1 MFKRTGGDGKD
12 NNVIKMRPSFRRS
25 GTKDSNLPMT
35 PAPKEGVIVPPP
47 PTLDIPFNEAAV
59 TAFERAYRG
68 LFEQTV
74 FEAERLPR
82 IRGALNT
89 LDAVLLREDV
99 LKNLTPDQQMI
110 LTKVLSD
117 GAVSTTRMM
126 ADMGKLLMQIRGI
139 VGTFEGVK
147 HVLESD
153 KGGKT

>member
-1 MFKRTGGDGKD
+1 MFKRGGGDG
-12 NNVIKMRPSFRRS
+12 NVYKIRPSFARS
-25 GTKDSNLPMT
+25 GPKDPNLPTT
-35 PAPKEGVIVPPP
+35 PKAQEGIIVPPP
-47 PTLDIPFNEAAV
+47 PTLNIPFNVAAV
-59 TAFERAYRG
+59 TAFEQAFRG

-89 LDAVLLREDV
+89 LDAVLLQEHII
-99 LKNLTPDQQMI
+99 KNLSPEQQI
-110 LTKVLSD
+110 LLAKVLGD

-139 VGTFEGVK
+139 VGTFEGVQ

-153 KGGKT
+153 EGGKT

>member
-1 MFKRTGGDGKD
+1 MFDRGSGNGKD
-12 NNVIKMRPSFRRS
+12 GNVYKIRPSFRRS
-25 GTKDSNLPMT
+25 GVKDSNLPAT
-35 PAPKEGVIVPPP
+35 ASPKEGVIVPPP
-47 PTLDIPFNEAAV
+47 PTLDIPFNQAAV
-59 TAFERAYRG
+59 TAFEQAFRG

-89 LDAVLLREDV
+89 LDAVLLQEQII
-99 LKNLTPDQQMI
+99 KNLSPEQQI
-110 LTKVLSD
+110 LLAKVLGD
-117 GAVSTTRMM
+117 GATSTTRMM

-139 VGTFEGVK
+139 VGTFEGVQ